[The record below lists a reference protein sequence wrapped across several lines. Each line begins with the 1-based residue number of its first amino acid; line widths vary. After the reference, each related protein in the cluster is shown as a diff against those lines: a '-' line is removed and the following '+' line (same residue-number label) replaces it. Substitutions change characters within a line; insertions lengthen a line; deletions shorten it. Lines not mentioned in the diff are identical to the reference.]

1 MTSRIPPQNLEAERA
16 VLGAML
22 TDAAV
27 IPEIASIL
35 HPADFYLPSHQ
46 IICAAILS
54 LWNRREP
61 VDLITV
67 TDALKK
73 TEQDIS
79 TADMAAMADLALPSH
94 AKAHARAVKEA
105 AQKRKLLEVIREVE
119 EDLYSPSHDALSVAG
134 CLSSALSSLQNGGPK
149 SFAHIGDVLVKT
161 VKQIE
166 ESHSKGDLVTGIP
179 TGLKDLDERIGG
191 IHPGELV
198 VIAGRPGMG
207 KTALGGTIAEGAA
220 QRGYPVAF
228 VTAETPAPKITQ
240 RLLAKASGLEN
251 RDLRRGRIS
260 NEQLISLV
268 AKAGVLGD
276 LSLWFLDSDRSWDR
290 IKAKIRALKLREA
303 RLSLVVLDYVGLFSA
318 PVPGGERY
326 LEIGRI
332 SSEAKGLAIELEL
345 ALVLLSQLN
354 REVENR
360 LDKRPKLSDLRES
373 GCLEQDA
380 DIVGLLYRPV
390 YYDENF
396 RPAELG
402 EFDVAKNR
410 DGATGR
416 IKLRFDERTVS
427 FSDWTEPQAGKDFSE
442 AGEKRDWFLDGSK
455 GLRPSRD

>member
-22 TDAAV
+22 IEAAV

-46 IICAAILS
+46 KICAAILC

-94 AKAHARAVKEA
+94 AGAHARAVKEA

-119 EDLYSPSHDALSVAG
+119 EDLYSSGHDALTIAG
-134 CLSSALSSLQNGGPK
+134 RLSSALSSLQNGGPK
-149 SFAHIGDVLVKT
+149 SFVHIGDVLVKT

-166 ESHSKGDLVTGIP
+166 EAHSKGDLVTGIP

-240 RLLAKASGLEN
+240 RLLARATGIEN
-251 RDLRRGRIS
+251 RNLRRGQVDELELR
-260 NEQLISLV
+260 LIV
-268 AKAGVLGD
+268 EKAGAIGGLP
-276 LSLWFLDSDRSWDR
+276 LWFLDSDRSWDR

-303 RLSLVVLDYVGLFSA
+303 RLSLVVIDYVGLLSA

-332 SSEAKGLAIELEL
+332 SSEAKGLAMELEL

-380 DIVGLLYRPV
+380 DIVGLLYREA
-390 YYDENF
+390 YYNEKA
-396 RPAELG
+396 RPWDLAELHI
-402 EFDVAKNR
+402 AKNR
-410 DGATGR
+410 DGCTGVIR
-416 IKLRFDERTVS
+416 LRFDEETVS
-427 FSDWTEPQAGKDFSE
+427 FSDWKDLPAGRDFAGSE
-442 AGEKRDWFLDGSK
+442 KGDSSK
-455 GLRPSRD
+455 FALEGP